1 VKLIN
6 WIIFSLEL
14 EASPEEG
21 QKLQQKDKKKRRRK
35 GEKKIKNPRNLE
47 IWISVHAQVKM
58 SQNAE
63 QV

>member
-1 VKLIN
+1 MKLIN
-6 WIIFSLEL
+6 WIILSLEL
-14 EASPEEG
+14 EASPDEG
-21 QKLQQKDKKKRRRK
+21 QQLQQKDKKKRRRK
-35 GEKKIKNPRNLE
+35 GEKKLKPPENLE

>member
-35 GEKKIKNPRNLE
+35 GEILKFGFLCMPK
-47 IWISVHAQVKM
+47 
-58 SQNAE
+58 
-63 QV
+63 